1 MSDKKNKL
9 HFSTKSIHVGNKIDE
24 TGAVVTPIHFTS
36 TFRQPSFAST
46 EKYVYSRVG
55 SPTLAALEENLAM
68 LENAKYAYA
77 FASGMAAMTAIFM
90 IFKPGD
96 HVLISRNVYGGV
108 FRLVTKVLNDNNV
121 DFEFIDTTNLETV
134 SDAMK
139 DNTKLIH
146 LETPSNP
153 LLELADIE
161 KISNLAHQKN
171 VLVSV
176 DNTFMGS
183 YGQRPLD
190 LGADIVMHSTTKFM
204 SGHSDV
210 LSGALMINNDLI
222 SEKITLI
229 QNTGGAL
236 PSPFD
241 AWLLLRSVKT
251 LSVRVEKQFE
261 NAYKIARWLDNN
273 SKVTRVIYPGLESHK
288 QFDLATKQH
297 SSPDGDPVYGSMI
310 SFELDQSINLDSFA
324 KKLSIITLAESLGG
338 VKSLISCPYSMTHA
352 SVPDDEKMN
361 LGITPNLLRF
371 SVGIEHADD
380 LISELDFAINHN

>member
-1 MSDKKNKL
+1 MPKKKNKL
-9 HFSTKSIHVGNKIDE
+9 HFSTKTIHVGNKIDE
-24 TGAVVTPIHFTS
+24 TGAAVTPIHFTS
-36 TFRQPSFAST
+36 TFKQPAFAST
-46 EKYVYSRVG
+46 ERYVYSRVG
-55 SPTLAALEENLAM
+55 SPTLEALEENLAM

-77 FASGMAAMTAIFM
+77 FSSGMAAMTAIFTM
-90 IFKPGD
+90 FKPGD
-96 HVLISRNVYGGV
+96 HVLISQNVYGGV
-108 FRLVTKVLNDNNV
+108 FRLVTRVLNDNKV
-121 DFEFIDTTNLETV
+121 DFEFIDTSNV
-134 SDAMK
+134 DKVRDSIR

-153 LLELADIE
+153 LLDLADIE
-161 KISNLAHQKN
+161 SISKIAHEKN

-176 DNTFMGS
+176 DNTFMS
-183 YGQRPLD
+183 PYGQRPLD
-190 LGADIVMHSTTKFM
+190 LGADIVMHSTTKFI

-210 LSGALMINNDLI
+210 LSGALMINNDEA

-251 LSVRVEKQFE
+251 LSIRVEKQFD
-261 NAYKIARWLDNN
+261 NARKIANWLDSH
-273 SKVTRVIYPGLESHK
+273 SKITRVIYPGLKSHK

-297 SSPDGDPVYGSMI
+297 SSPDGNPVYGSMI
-310 SFELDQSINLDSFA
+310 SFELDQSINLDNFA
-324 KKLSIITLAESLGG
+324 KQLSIITLAESLGG

-352 SVPDDEKMN
+352 SVPHDEKTK

-371 SVGIEHADD
+371 SVGIEHVDD

>member
-24 TGAVVTPIHFTS
+24 TGATVTPIHFTS

-161 KISNLAHQKN
+161 KISNLAHKKN

-176 DNTFMGS
+176 DNTFMSS

-210 LSGALMINNDLI
+210 LSGALMINNDLV

-261 NAYKIARWLDNN
+261 NAGKIARWLDNN

-338 VKSLISCPYSMTHA
+338 VKSLISCPYFMTHA

-380 LISELDFAINHN
+380 LISELDFAMNHN

>member
-1 MSDKKNKL
+1 VSDKKNKL

-77 FASGMAAMTAIFM
+77 FSSGMAAMTAIFM

-171 VLVSV
+171 VLISV

-380 LISELDFAINHN
+380 LISELDFAMNHN

>member
-1 MSDKKNKL
+1 VPKKKNKL
-9 HFSTKSIHVGNKIDE
+9 HFSAKSIHVGNKIDE
-24 TGAVVTPIHFTS
+24 TGAAVTPIHFTS
-36 TFRQPSFAST
+36 TFKQPTFAST

-55 SPTLAALEENLAM
+55 SPTLEALEENLAM

-77 FASGMAAMTAIFM
+77 FSSGMAAMTAIFTM
-90 IFKPGD
+90 FKPGD
-96 HVLISRNVYGGV
+96 HVLISQNVYGGV
-108 FRLVTKVLNDNNV
+108 FRLVTRVLNDNKV
-121 DFEFIDTTNLETV
+121 DFEFIDTSNVDKVTD
-134 SDAMK
+134 SIK

-153 LLELADIE
+153 LLDLADIE
-161 KISNLAHQKN
+161 RISKVAHEKN

-176 DNTFMGS
+176 DNTFMS
-183 YGQRPLD
+183 PYGQRPLD
-190 LGADIVMHSTTKFM
+190 LGADIVMHSTTKFI

-210 LSGALMINNDLI
+210 LSGALMINNDEA
-222 SEKITLI
+222 SKKITLI

-251 LSVRVEKQFE
+251 LSVRVEKQFD
-261 NAYKIARWLDNN
+261 NAYKIAHWLDDH
-273 SKVTRVIYPGLESHK
+273 SKITRVIYPGLKSHK

-297 SSPDGDPVYGSMI
+297 SSPDGNPVYGSMI
-310 SFELDQSINLDSFA
+310 SFELDQSINLDNFA
-324 KKLSIITLAESLGG
+324 KQLSTITLAESLGG

-352 SVPDDEKMN
+352 SVPHDEKTK

-371 SVGIEHADD
+371 SVGIEHVDD

>member
-1 MSDKKNKL
+1 VSNKKNKL

-24 TGAVVTPIHFTS
+24 TGAAVTPIHLTS
-36 TFRQPSFAST
+36 TFRQPSFESS

-55 SPTLAALEENLAM
+55 SPTLSALEENLAM

-90 IFKPGD
+90 MFKPGD

-108 FRLVTKVLNDNNV
+108 FRLVTKVLNDNKV
-121 DFEFIDTTNLETV
+121 DFEFIDTTNLDIV
-134 SDAMK
+134 SSSIK
-139 DNTKLIH
+139 ENTKLIH

-161 KISNLAHQKN
+161 KISDLMHEKN
-171 VLVSV
+171 ILVSV

-190 LGADIVMHSTTKFM
+190 LGADIVMHSTTKFI

-210 LSGALMINNDLI
+210 LSGALMVNND
-222 SEKITLI
+222 SAAEKITLI

-241 AWLLLRSVKT
+241 AWLLLRSIKT
-251 LSVRVEKQFE
+251 LSVRVERQFE
-261 NAYKIARWLDNN
+261 NAGKIVQWLDNN
-273 SKVTRVIYPGLESHK
+273 PKVTRVIYPGLKSHK

-297 SSPDGDPVYGSMI
+297 ASPDGNPVYGSMI
-310 SFELDQSINLDSFA
+310 SFELDKSIDINIFA

-352 SVPDDEKMN
+352 SVPHDEKTT

-371 SVGIEHADD
+371 SVGIEHVDD
-380 LISELDFAINHN
+380 LISELDFAMNHN

>member
-380 LISELDFAINHN
+380 LISELDFAMNHN

>member
-1 MSDKKNKL
+1 VSDKKNKL

-24 TGAVVTPIHFTS
+24 TGATVTPIHFTS

-161 KISNLAHQKN
+161 KISNLAHKKN

-176 DNTFMGS
+176 DNTFMSS

-210 LSGALMINNDLI
+210 LSGALMINNDLV

-261 NAYKIARWLDNN
+261 NAGKIARWLDNN

-380 LISELDFAINHN
+380 LISELDFAMNHN

>member
-1 MSDKKNKL
+1 VANKKNKL

-24 TGAVVTPIHFTS
+24 TGAAVTPIHFTS
-36 TFRQPSFAST
+36 TFRQPTFAST
-46 EKYVYSRVG
+46 SKYVYSRVG

-77 FASGMAAMTAIFM
+77 FSSGMAAMTAIFM
-90 IFKPGD
+90 MFKPGD

-108 FRLVTKVLNDNNV
+108 FRLVTKVLNDNKV
-121 DFEFIDTTNLETV
+121 DFEFIDTTNLDTI
-134 SDAMK
+134 AK
-139 DNTKLIH
+139 AITKNTKLIH

-153 LLELADIE
+153 LLELADIKKVSE
-161 KISNLAHQKN
+161 LAHKHN

-190 LGADIVMHSTTKFM
+190 LGADIVMHSTTKFL

-210 LSGALMINNDLI
+210 LSGALMVNDDAA

-251 LSVRVEKQFE
+251 LSVRVEKQFK
-261 NAYKIARWLDNN
+261 NAGKIAKWLDSN
-273 SKVTRVIYPGLESHK
+273 SLVTRVIYPGLKSHK

-297 SSPDGDPVYGSMI
+297 ACPDGNSVYGSMI
-310 SFELDQSINLDSFA
+310 SFELDQSIDLDVFA

-352 SVPDDEKMN
+352 SVPHDEKAE

-380 LISELDFAINHN
+380 LISELEFAMNHN

>member
-24 TGAVVTPIHFTS
+24 TGATVTPIHFTS

-77 FASGMAAMTAIFM
+77 FSSGMAAMTAIFM
-90 IFKPGD
+90 MFKPGD

-108 FRLVTKVLNDNNV
+108 FRLVTKVLNDNKV
-121 DFEFIDTTNLETV
+121 DFEFIDTTNLDTV
-134 SDAMK
+134 ADAMK

-161 KISNLAHQKN
+161 KISTLAHKNN

-190 LGADIVMHSTTKFM
+190 LGADIVMHSTTKFL

-210 LSGALMINNDLI
+210 LSGALMINNDTV

-261 NAYKIARWLDNN
+261 NAGKIARWLDEN

-324 KKLSIITLAESLGG
+324 KQLSIITLAESLGG

-352 SVPDDEKMN
+352 SVPDNEKMN

-371 SVGIEHADD
+371 SVGIEHVDD
-380 LISELDFAINHN
+380 LISELDFAMNL

>member
-1 MSDKKNKL
+1 VSDKKNKL

-90 IFKPGD
+90 VFKPGD

-161 KISNLAHQKN
+161 KVSNLAHQKN

>member
-1 MSDKKNKL
+1 VSDKKNKL

-90 IFKPGD
+90 VFKPGD

-171 VLVSV
+171 VLISV

-380 LISELDFAINHN
+380 LISELDFAMNHN

>member
-1 MSDKKNKL
+1 VSDKKNKL

-171 VLVSV
+171 VLISV

-380 LISELDFAINHN
+380 LISELDFAMNHN

>member
-1 MSDKKNKL
+1 VPKKKNKL

-24 TGAVVTPIHFTS
+24 TGAAVTPIHFTS
-36 TFRQPSFAST
+36 TFKQPTFAST

-55 SPTLAALEENLAM
+55 SPTLEALEENLAM

-77 FASGMAAMTAIFM
+77 FSSGMAAMTAIFTM
-90 IFKPGD
+90 FKPGD
-96 HVLISRNVYGGV
+96 HVLISQNVYGGV
-108 FRLVTKVLNDNNV
+108 FRLVTRVLNDNKV
-121 DFEFIDTTNLETV
+121 DFEFIDTSNVDKVTD
-134 SDAMK
+134 SIK

-153 LLELADIE
+153 LLDLADIE
-161 KISNLAHQKN
+161 RISKVAHEKN

-176 DNTFMGS
+176 DNTFMS
-183 YGQRPLD
+183 PYGQRPLD
-190 LGADIVMHSTTKFM
+190 LGADIVMHSTTKFI

-210 LSGALMINNDLI
+210 LSGALMINNDEA
-222 SEKITLI
+222 SKKITLI

-251 LSVRVEKQFE
+251 LSVRVEKQFD
-261 NAYKIARWLDNN
+261 NAYKIAHWLDDH
-273 SKVTRVIYPGLESHK
+273 SKITRVIYPGLKSHK

-297 SSPDGDPVYGSMI
+297 SSPDGNPVYGSMI
-310 SFELDQSINLDSFA
+310 SFELDQSINLDNFA
-324 KKLSIITLAESLGG
+324 KQLSTITLAESLGG

-352 SVPDDEKMN
+352 SVPHDEKTK

-371 SVGIEHADD
+371 SVGIEHVDD

>member
-1 MSDKKNKL
+1 MSKKKNKL

-24 TGAVVTPIHFTS
+24 TGAAVTPIHFTS
-36 TFRQPSFAST
+36 TFKQPTFAST

-55 SPTLAALEENLAM
+55 SPTLEALEENLAM

-77 FASGMAAMTAIFM
+77 FSSGMAAMTAIFTM
-90 IFKPGD
+90 FKPGD
-96 HVLISRNVYGGV
+96 HVLISQNVYGGV
-108 FRLVTKVLNDNNV
+108 FRLVTRVLNDNKV
-121 DFEFIDTTNLETV
+121 DFEFIDTSNIDKVTN
-134 SDAMK
+134 SIK

-153 LLELADIE
+153 LLDLADIE
-161 KISNLAHQKN
+161 RISKVAHERN

-176 DNTFMGS
+176 DNTFMS
-183 YGQRPLD
+183 PYGQRPLD
-190 LGADIVMHSTTKFM
+190 LGADIVMHSTTKFI

-210 LSGALMINNDLI
+210 LSGALMINNDKA

-251 LSVRVEKQFE
+251 LSVRVERQFD
-261 NAYKIARWLDNN
+261 NAHKIAHWLDDH
-273 SKVTRVIYPGLESHK
+273 SKITRVIYPGLKSHK

-297 SSPDGDPVYGSMI
+297 SSPDGNPVYGSMI
-310 SFELDQSINLDSFA
+310 SFELDQSININKFA

-352 SVPDDEKMN
+352 SVPHDKKTK

-371 SVGIEHADD
+371 SVGIEHVDD
-380 LISELDFAINHN
+380 LISELDFAIEHN

>member
-1 MSDKKNKL
+1 MANKKNKL
-9 HFSTKSIHVGNKIDE
+9 HFTTKTIHVGNKIDE
-24 TGAVVTPIHFTS
+24 TGAAVTPIHFTS
-36 TFRQPSFAST
+36 TFKQPTFASDS
-46 EKYVYSRVG
+46 EYVYSRVG

-68 LENAKYAYA
+68 LENAHHAFA

-90 IFKPGD
+90 MFKPGD
-96 HVLISRNVYGGV
+96 HVLISKNVYGGV
-108 FRLVTKVLNDNNV
+108 FRLVTKVLNDNKV
-121 DFEFIDTTNLETV
+121 DFEFVDTTSIESLSE
-134 SDAMK
+134 AIR

-161 KISNLAHQKN
+161 QVSKLASNHDI
-171 VLVSV
+171 LVSV
-176 DNTFMGS
+176 DNTFMS
-183 YGQRPLD
+183 SFGQRPLD
-190 LGADIVMHSTTKFM
+190 LGADIVMHSTTKFL

-210 LSGALMINNDLI
+210 LSGALMVNNKDAV
-222 SEKITLI
+222 EKITLI

-251 LSVRVEKQFE
+251 LSVRVEKQFA
-261 NAYKIARWLDNN
+261 NAEIIAKWLDNN
-273 SKVTRVIYPGLESHK
+273 PKVVRTIYPGLESHK
-288 QFDLATKQH
+288 QFDLAKRQH
-297 SSPDGDPVYGSMI
+297 SSPEGNPVYGSMI
-310 SFELDQSINLDSFA
+310 SFELDGSININNFA
-324 KKLSIITLAESLGG
+324 KNLSIITLAESLGG

-352 SVPDDEKMN
+352 SVPHEEKAD

-380 LISELDFAINHN
+380 LISELDYAMNHN

>member
-1 MSDKKNKL
+1 MPKKKNKL

-24 TGAVVTPIHFTS
+24 TGAAVTPIHFTS
-36 TFRQPSFAST
+36 TFKQPTFAST

-55 SPTLAALEENLAM
+55 SPTLEALEENLAM

-77 FASGMAAMTAIFM
+77 FSSGMAAMTAIFTM
-90 IFKPGD
+90 FKPGD
-96 HVLISRNVYGGV
+96 HVLISQNVYGGV
-108 FRLVTKVLNDNNV
+108 FRLVTRVLNDNKV
-121 DFEFIDTTNLETV
+121 DFEFIDTSNVDKVTD
-134 SDAMK
+134 SIK

-153 LLELADIE
+153 LLDLADIE
-161 KISNLAHQKN
+161 RISKVAHEKN

-176 DNTFMGS
+176 DNTFMS
-183 YGQRPLD
+183 PYGQRPLD
-190 LGADIVMHSTTKFM
+190 LGADIVMHSTTKFI

-210 LSGALMINNDLI
+210 LSGALMINNDEA
-222 SEKITLI
+222 SKKITLI

-251 LSVRVEKQFE
+251 LSVRVEKQFD
-261 NAYKIARWLDNN
+261 NAYKIAHWLDDH
-273 SKVTRVIYPGLESHK
+273 SKITRVIYPGLKSHK

-297 SSPDGDPVYGSMI
+297 SSPDGNPVYGSMI
-310 SFELDQSINLDSFA
+310 SFELDQSINLDNFA
-324 KKLSIITLAESLGG
+324 QQLSTITLAESLGG

-352 SVPDDEKMN
+352 SVPHDEKTK

-371 SVGIEHADD
+371 SVGIEHVDD

>member
-171 VLVSV
+171 VLISV

-380 LISELDFAINHN
+380 LISELDFAMNHN

>member
-171 VLVSV
+171 VLISV

>member
-171 VLVSV
+171 VLISV

-261 NAYKIARWLDNN
+261 NAGKIARWLDNN

-297 SSPDGDPVYGSMI
+297 SSPDGNPVYGSMI
-310 SFELDQSINLDSFA
+310 SFELDQSINLDNFA
-324 KKLSIITLAESLGG
+324 KQLSIITLAESLGG

-352 SVPDDEKMN
+352 SVPHDEKTK

-371 SVGIEHADD
+371 SVGIEHVDD